1 MSIDSGSGWYVEPG
15 GDIVTDE
22 DEATYDESVGPADP
36 HIEPGRL
43 VEDDEGV
50 RPDEQEDAVARDS
63 GDRSDL
69 SAEEAA
75 IHVIDE

>member
-1 MSIDSGSGWYVEPG
+1 MTIDSTSGWYVEPG

-22 DEATYDESVGPADP
+22 DEANYDESVGPPDP
-36 HIEPGRL
+36 HLEPGRL

-50 RPDEQEDAVARDS
+50 RTDVEADLVAYDS

-75 IHVIDE
+75 IHVIEE